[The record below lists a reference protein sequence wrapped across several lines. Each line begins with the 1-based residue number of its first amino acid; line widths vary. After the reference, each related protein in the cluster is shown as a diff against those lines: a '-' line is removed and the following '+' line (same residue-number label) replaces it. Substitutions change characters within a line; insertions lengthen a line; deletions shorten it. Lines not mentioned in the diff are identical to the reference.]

1 MNTKSKSFA
10 SIQEI
15 DEVEIYDPTDDKF
28 DDITSSVNDGL
39 CSPEEYIRSKYPNQE
54 MMEVWDEVE
63 GKWLKMPDWEPED
76 EKNNDDKTLV
86 EKANTPAM
94 TAGVIISC
102 IAVVALITF
111 ICF

>member
-1 MNTKSKSFA
+1 MKSKTLA
-10 SIQEI
+10 SI

-28 DDITSSVNDGL
+28 DDNTSSVDAGL

-63 GKWLKMPDWEPED
+63 GKWLKMPAWEPED
-76 EKNNDDKTLV
+76 EKSNDDETLV

-94 TAGVIISC
+94 TACVIISC
-102 IAVVALITF
+102 IAIVALITF